1 MPNENRPLED
11 DWVLIRKFQD
21 GDPSG
26 FREIFNKYK
35 ARVINLSCRFL
46 QSREAAE
53 DIAQDVFIK
62 IYEGRLKF
70 DPKAKFTTW
79 LYRVTVNASLDF
91 IRKKKFIVRPAN
103 TKTED
108 PGGKEDWFER
118 RSDPNSPSPR
128 ETVQQ
133 KELHALLRTEIDAL
147 PEKLRLPILL
157 YQFENLPYEEIARI
171 LGITSK
177 AVERRLFH
185 AKQRLRD
192 KFSKY
197 L

>member
-1 MPNENRPLED
+1 M
-11 DWVLIRKFQD
+11 V
-21 GDPSG
+21 
-26 FREIFNKYK
+26 
-35 ARVINLSCRFL
+35 NLSYRFV

-62 IYEGRLKF
+62 IYEKRLKF

-91 IRKKKFIVRPAN
+91 IRKNKFVARSVDAEIKDPSGE
-103 TKTED
+103 KTDFLEKV
-108 PGGKEDWFER
+108 G
-118 RSDPNSPSPR
+118 DPNSPSPR
-128 ETVQQ
+128 DAVQQ
-133 KELHALLRTEIDAL
+133 KDLHALLRAEIDAL
-147 PEKLRLPILL
+147 PEELRTPIRL

-171 LGITSK
+171 LKTTTK
-177 AVERRLFH
+177 TVERRLYH

-192 KFSKY
+192 KLSNY

>member
-1 MPNENRPLED
+1 MNQSLD
-11 DWVLIRKFQD
+11 ADWFLIEKFER
-21 GDPSG
+21 GDATA
-26 FREIFNKYK
+26 FQEIFSRHKN
-35 ARVINLSCRFL
+35 RVVNLSYRFVHS
-46 QSREAAE
+46 QEAAE
-53 DIAQDVFIK
+53 DIAQEVFIK
-62 IYEGRLKF
+62 VYEKRLKV
-70 DPKAKFTTW
+70 DPTAKFTTW

-91 IRKKKFIVRPAN
+91 IRKNKFIVRPAN
-103 TKTED
+103 TATED
-108 PGGKEDWFER
+108 PGRKEDFFER
-118 RSDPNSPSPR
+118 VSDPNSPSPS

-133 KELHALLRTEIDAL
+133 KELHALLRAEIDAL

-171 LGITSK
+171 LGITPK

-185 AKQRLRD
+185 AKQQLRD

>member
-1 MPNENRPLED
+1 MNQNL
-11 DWVLIRKFQD
+11 D
-21 GDPSG
+21 GDWSLIEKFEG
-26 FREIFNKYK
+26 GDVTAFQEIFNRHKS
-35 ARVINLSCRFL
+35 RIVNLSYRFV

-62 IYEGRLKF
+62 IYEKRPKF

-79 LYRVTVNASLDF
+79 LYRVTVNTSLDF
-91 IRKKKFIVRPAN
+91 IRKNKFIVRLPNAGA
-103 TKTED
+103 ED
-108 PGGKEDWFER
+108 PDGKENFLER
-118 RSDPNSPSPR
+118 VGDPNSPSPS

-133 KELHALLRTEIDAL
+133 KELHVLLRTEIDAL
-147 PEKLRLPILL
+147 PEDLRLPILL

-171 LGITSK
+171 LGITPK
-177 AVERRLFH
+177 AVERRLYH

>member
-1 MPNENRPLED
+1 MNQDPN
-11 DWVLIRKFQD
+11 DWLLIERFQQ
-21 GDPSG
+21 GDATA
-26 FREIFNKYK
+26 FHEIFNKHK
-35 ARVINLSCRFL
+35 ARVINLSYRFV
-46 QSREAAE
+46 QNKDTAE

-62 IYEGRLKF
+62 IYEKRLKF

-91 IRKKKFIVRPAN
+91 IRKNKFIARPAN
-103 TKTED
+103 RMDED
-108 PGGKEDWFER
+108 PGQKEDFFER
-118 RSDPNSPSPR
+118 VGDTNSPSPS

-147 PEKLRLPILL
+147 PEELKLPILL

-171 LGITSK
+171 LKITPK
-177 AVERRLFH
+177 AVERRLYH

-192 KFSKY
+192 NLSKY

>member
-1 MPNENRPLED
+1 M
-11 DWVLIRKFQD
+11 
-21 GDPSG
+21 
-26 FREIFNKYK
+26 
-35 ARVINLSCRFL
+35 NLSYRFVRS
-46 QSREAAE
+46 QETAE

-62 IYEGRLKF
+62 VYEKRLKV
-70 DPKAKFTTW
+70 DQRVKFTTW

-91 IRKKKFIVRPAN
+91 IRKNKFIVRPVD
-103 TKTED
+103 TEVE
-108 PGGKEDWFER
+108 GESRKEDFFER
-118 RSDPNSPSPR
+118 VGDPNPALPS

-133 KELHALLRTEIDAL
+133 KELHALLRTQIDAL
-147 PEKLRLPILL
+147 PEELKLPILL

-171 LGITSK
+171 LSITPK
-177 AVERRLFH
+177 AVERRLYH